1 MIMLM
6 VKIVKAG
13 PKDHAF
19 ADIAD
24 LVSAAMD
31 AHAAG
36 EPGHEPFCPPLSCSG
51 DDSLA
56 LEREVTILTERMS
69 RLDLKTR
76 ELVKQLA
83 RAGVDEC

>member
-1 MIMLM
+1 M
-6 VKIVKAG
+6 
-13 PKDHAF
+13 
-19 ADIAD
+19 
-24 LVSAAMD
+24 
-31 AHAAG
+31 

>member
-1 MIMLM
+1 MSPC
-6 VKIVKAG
+6 KE
-13 PKDHAF
+13 DAF
-19 ADIAD
+19 ND
-24 LVSAAMD
+24 LRSETLQLIRIHTETYSACYHIIED
-31 AHAAG
+31 Y
-36 EPGHEPFCPPLSCSG
+36 
-51 DDSLA
+51 DSLA